1 MEWTPVWTS
10 EDLLQR
16 FPDLKE
22 EAALDRQP
30 TFRVPKDRIAE
41 VARFIKEDPAFGMD
55 MLVDLCGVDYP
66 DRAERFE
73 TVYHFLST
81 KSLKRL
87 RLKAAAPGPEPTI
100 PSIVPVYPG
109 ANWFEREAWDLYG
122 IRYEGHPNLKRLL
135 TGDYFKGHAL
145 RKDYPAGKRWPVT
158 VDDVYRNIPPK
169 NETDDREMMVINLGP
184 SHPSMHGT
192 FRVLAQ
198 FDGEIVAWA
207 DVEVGYLHRCF
218 EKMSETHIYQQVIPY
233 TDRLNYCSPYLNNA
247 AYCRTVEQMLG
258 IEVPERTQ
266 LIRVILGELSR
277 ITDHM
282 VCLGANIVDIGALT
296 NYWYLFQPREEILG
310 VLEAVCGSR
319 LTVSA
324 CRIGG
329 MLHDVPENFKAMVER
344 VLKMTPPLL
353 DDVDRLLSANT
364 IFHERTM
371 GVGAVTPA
379 QAIEYGWTG
388 PCLRACGVPYDVR
401 KAYPYYHYDEFDW
414 DIPVGTAGDTYD
426 RYQVRMEEM
435 RQSLKIVRQALDRM
449 EPGPVMVDDPRLALP
464 PKGEVYN
471 TMEGLIYQ
479 FEKVMFGLKPPKG
492 EFYGFGEGAN
502 GELGFYI
509 VSDGT
514 PKPHRIKVRPPCYAI
529 YQYFPQMMV
538 GGMLA
543 DAIAILGSL
552 NIIAGELD
560 R

>member
-1 MEWTPVWTS
+1 VWTS
-10 EDLLQR
+10 EDLLRR

-30 TFRVPKDRIAE
+30 TFRVPKDKIVE
-41 VARFIKEDPAFGMD
+41 VARFVKSDPAFGMD
-55 MLVDLCGVDYP
+55 MLLDLCGVDYP
-66 DRAERFE
+66 DRAVRFE

-81 KSLKRL
+81 RSLQRL
-87 RLKAAAPGPEPTI
+87 RLKTAAGGSEPAIPTI
-100 PSIVPVYPG
+100 TAVYPG

-135 TGDYFKGHAL
+135 LGDYFQGHPL

-158 VDDVYRNIPPK
+158 VDDVYRNMPPK
-169 NETDDREMMVINLGP
+169 NETDDQEMMVINLGP

-198 FDGEIVAWA
+198 FDGEVVKWA
-207 DVEVGYLHRCF
+207 DTEIGYLHRCF
-218 EKMSETHIYQQVIPY
+218 EKMSETHIYQHVIPY
-233 TDRLNYCSPYLNNA
+233 TDRLNYCSSYLNNV

-277 ITDHM
+277 IMDHL
-282 VCLGANIVDIGALT
+282 VCLGANIVDMGALT
-296 NYWYLFQPREEILG
+296 NYWYLYQPREEIYG

-329 MLHDVPENFKAMVER
+329 MLNDVPDNFRAMVEH

-353 DDVDRLLSANT
+353 ADVDKLLSANT
-364 IFHERTM
+364 VFHERTM
-371 GVGAVTPA
+371 GVGAVTAA

-414 DIPVGTAGDTYD
+414 DIPVGTTGDTYD

-449 EPGPVMVDDPRLALP
+449 APGPVMVDDPRFNLP
-464 PKGEVYN
+464 PKSDVYN

-479 FEKVMFGLKPPKG
+479 FEKVMFGLKVPQG
-492 EFYGFGEGAN
+492 EFYGMGEGAN

-509 VSDGT
+509 VSDGGT
-514 PKPHRIKVRPPCYAI
+514 KPHRIKVRPPCYAI
-529 YQYFPQMMV
+529 YQLFPQMMV

-543 DAIAILGSL
+543 DAIAILGGL
-552 NIIAGELD
+552 NVIAGELD

>member
-10 EDLLQR
+10 EDLLGR
-16 FPDLKE
+16 FPDLVE
-22 EAALDRQP
+22 EAALDRQS
-30 TFRVPKDRIAE
+30 TFRVPKEKIAA
-41 VARFIKEDPAFGMD
+41 VARFVREDPAFGMD

-66 DRAERFE
+66 DRDNRFE

-81 KSLKRL
+81 RSLQRL
-87 RLKAAAPGPEPTI
+87 RLKTAASGPEPT
-100 PSIVPVYPG
+100 VPTITGVFPG
-109 ANWFEREAWDLYG
+109 ANWYEREAWDMFG

-135 TGDYFKGHAL
+135 TGDYFHGHPL

-158 VDDVYRNIPPK
+158 VDSVYRNMPPK
-169 NETDDREMMVINLGP
+169 NETDESEMMVVNLGP

-198 FDGEIVAWA
+198 FDGEVVKWA
-207 DVEVGYLHRCF
+207 DTEIGYLHRCF
-218 EKMSETHIYQQVIPY
+218 EKMAETHIYQQVIPY
-233 TDRLNYCSPYLNNA
+233 TDRLNYCSPYLNNV

-258 IEVPERTQ
+258 LEVPERTQ

-277 ITDHM
+277 MTDHM

-296 NYWYLFQPREEILG
+296 NYWYFFQPREEILG

-329 MLHDVPENFKAMVER
+329 MLNDVPENFKALVEH

-353 DDVDRLLSANT
+353 ADVDKLLSANT
-364 IFHERTM
+364 IFQDRTM
-371 GVGAVTPA
+371 GVGAVTAA

-414 DIPVGTAGDTYD
+414 EIPVGTAGDCYD

-435 RQSLKIVRQALDRM
+435 RQSLKIVRQALDRL
-449 EPGPVMVDDPRLALP
+449 EPGPVMVDDPRLNLP
-464 PKGEVYN
+464 PKGDVYN

-479 FEKVMFGLKPPKG
+479 FEKVMFGLKVPRG
-492 EFYGFGEGAN
+492 EFYGMGEGGN

-514 PKPHRIKVRPPCYAI
+514 TKPHRIKVRPPCYAI
-529 YQYFPQMMV
+529 YQLFPQMMV

-543 DAIAILGSL
+543 DAIAILGGL
-552 NIIAGELD
+552 NVIAGELD